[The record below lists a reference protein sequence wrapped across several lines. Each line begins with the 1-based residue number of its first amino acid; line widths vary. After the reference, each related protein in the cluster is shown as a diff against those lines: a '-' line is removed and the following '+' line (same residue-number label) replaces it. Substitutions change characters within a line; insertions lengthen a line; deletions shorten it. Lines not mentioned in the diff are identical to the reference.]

1 MTVRK
6 NIQQFQ
12 MIELIIFSFHMM
24 VLMFS
29 EKLEFFVVYSSYCAP
44 KLNNFI
50 DEPVRDRS
58 FENATIRIHNW
69 IRDYC
74 NFSPKRRSIEY

>member
-29 EKLEFFVVYSSYCAP
+29 EKLEFFVIYSSYFAEHP
-44 KLNNFI
+44 
-50 DEPVRDRS
+50 
-58 FENATIRIHNW
+58 NW
-69 IRDYC
+69 IILLM
-74 NFSPKRRSIEY
+74 NL